1 MITLKV
7 FFVNNNELGT
17 ATLIENLIT
26 NDVMLELSSK
36 LLIGETKAFI
46 EKAVKN
52 LKTRYSEV
60 KVDINW
66 ETADKVEEVDT
77 NVTTSK

>member
-36 LLIGETKAFI
+36 LLIDETEAFI
-46 EKAVKN
+46 KKAVKN

-66 ETADKVEEVDT
+66 ETADKVEESD
-77 NVTTSK
+77 K

>member
-60 KVDINW
+60 KVDIN
-66 ETADKVEEVDT
+66 
-77 NVTTSK
+77 

>member
-7 FFVNNNELGT
+7 FFVNNNELGA

-66 ETADKVEEVDT
+66 ETADKVEESD
-77 NVTTSK
+77 K

>member
-66 ETADKVEEVDT
+66 ETADKVEESD
-77 NVTTSK
+77 K

>member
-46 EKAVKN
+46 EKTVKN

-66 ETADKVEEVDT
+66 ETADKVEESD
-77 NVTTSK
+77 K

>member
-1 MITLKV
+1 MITLNV

-17 ATLIENLIT
+17 AMLIENLIT
-26 NDVMLELSSK
+26 NDVILELSSK
-36 LLIGETKAFI
+36 LLIGETKSFI

-60 KVDINW
+60 KVNINW
-66 ETADKVEEVDT
+66 ETADKVEESD
-77 NVTTSK
+77 K

>member
-46 EKAVKN
+46 EKSCKKFKN
-52 LKTRYSEV
+52 K
-60 KVDINW
+60 I
-66 ETADKVEEVDT
+66 
-77 NVTTSK
+77 

>member
-7 FFVNNNELGT
+7 FFVNNDELGT

-66 ETADKVEEVDT
+66 ETADKVEESD
-77 NVTTSK
+77 K